1 MILRSLL
8 ASSMVKD
15 NFHLRCTTVLSMNYN
30 FNLGKIH
37 RTLPM
42 YEEYV
47 AKYLPTR
54 SLDRYNFSDIAET
67 YWNIVSYDKFRK
79 RKE

>member
-1 MILRSLL
+1 
-8 ASSMVKD
+8 
-15 NFHLRCTTVLSMNYN
+15 MNYN
-30 FNLGKIH
+30 FNLGKVH

-47 AKYLPTR
+47 AKYLPAR